1 MQELVSICVV
11 TYNNEKYIVET
22 LESIKNQTYQEI
34 ELIVSDDNS
43 SDNTVAKVSK
53 WIESNKER
61 FVNVE
66 LIVSNK
72 NTGVT
77 ANCNR
82 AVKVSKG
89 VFIKIIGDDLL
100 KNDYLEKCINFFN
113 KNESAAVLCTEMEY
127 FYPDEEFD
135 FVQKPIDFSFFN
147 LSAQEQR
154 NYVRYKG
161 IPQYPT
167 PSIIYRKSVFD
178 KVGFFD
184 ESIPMWEDGPMYFKL
199 AKNKIKVYMLNEK
212 LVEYRLLKKSL
223 SNNNDNIDMKK
234 NIALYNLKYVCP
246 AQFSNNP
253 LKSFFRYIKYF
264 FIAKGLL

>member
-11 TYNNEKYIVET
+11 TYNNEKYVVET
-22 LESIKNQTYQEI
+22 LESIKNQTYKEI

-61 FVNVE
+61 FVNVQ

-77 ANCNR
+77 PNCNR

-100 KNDYLEKCINFFN
+100 KNDYLDKCINFFN
-113 KNESAAVLCTEMEY
+113 KDKSVKVLCTDMEY
-127 FYPDEEFD
+127 FYPEEKFD
-135 FVQKPIDFSFFN
+135 FVQKAIDFSFFN
-147 LSAQEQR
+147 LSAQDQKE
-154 NYVRYKG
+154 YVRYKG

-167 PSIIYRKSVFD
+167 PSMIYRKSVFD

-184 ESIPMWEDGPMYFKL
+184 ETIPMWEDGPMYSKL

-212 LVEYRLLKKSL
+212 LVDYRLLKKSL
-223 SNNNDNIDMKK
+223 SNNVTKIVKK
-234 NIALYNLKYVCP
+234 NVALYG
-246 AQFSNNP
+246 
-253 LKSFFRYIKYF
+253 IKYIF
-264 FIAKGLL
+264 PSQLSIKPIKSILRLGRDFIRLIINSI

>member
-22 LESIKNQTYQEI
+22 LESIKNQTYREV

-66 LIVSNK
+66 LILSNK

-77 ANCNR
+77 GNCNR
-82 AVKVSKG
+82 ALKASSGNFV
-89 VFIKIIGDDLL
+89 KIIGDDLL
-100 KNDYLEKCINFFN
+100 KQDYLEKCINFFN
-113 KNESAAVLCTEMEY
+113 SNLKSEVLCTEMEY
-127 FYPDEEFD
+127 FYPEEKFD
-135 FVQKPIDFSFFN
+135 FVQKPIDFNFFN

-212 LVEYRLLKKSL
+212 LVDYRLLRRSL
-223 SNNNDNIDMKK
+223 SNKADKIMKK

-246 AQFSNNP
+246 MQFSLNP
-253 LKSFFRYIKYF
+253 LKSFLRSIKYF
-264 FIAKGLL
+264 LITKGVL